1 MELLEQDFL
10 PTIFSK
16 MFSWTLQMD
25 TESIDSVQLYAGLK
39 VKAVQ
44 VNWVFYQQ
52 TQKTKSCQDD
62 TSEKENEIQPF
73 KKHGQGRHMK

>member
-52 TQKTKSCQDD
+52 TQRAVKVTQVKKRTKFNLSKNTDKDD
-62 TSEKENEIQPF
+62 T
-73 KKHGQGRHMK
+73 